1 MEDAIVKLR
10 NIHKTFGENAVLKGV
25 DLDIRKGEVVTLMGP
40 SGTGKT
46 TLLRCINLLERPEQG
61 SIQGLQRKP
70 WFRFGKIQPW
80 YFRITICSK
89 TRQFWKMSWRV

>member
-46 TLLRCINLLERPEQG
+46 TLLRCIKR
-61 SIQGLQRKP
+61 
-70 WFRFGKIQPW
+70 
-80 YFRITICSK
+80 
-89 TRQFWKMSWRV
+89 